1 MQARSIFLA
10 LLLFA
15 AGLGIG
21 YYAGHHPAVFESAA
35 PQPTQSGKWRAQI
48 NIPGSVELPTDSAA
62 VIKCTFA
69 KTTDYKVGYLSVTH
83 ENLTDRSFV
92 VQYAIFGYDDKGR
105 RISEGVDQ
113 FPIGKHEKVVRQ
125 VFLESQ
131 ASAVSFKFGSM
142 FAIQMFPE

>member
-1 MQARSIFLA
+1 M
-10 LLLFA
+10 
-15 AGLGIG
+15 
-21 YYAGHHPAVFESAA
+21 
-35 PQPTQSGKWRAQI
+35 
-48 NIPGSVELPTDSAA
+48 ELPTDSAA
-62 VIKCTFA
+62 VIKCTFSN
-69 KTTDYKVGYLSVTH
+69 TTDYKVGYLSVTH

>member
-21 YYAGHHPAVFESAA
+21 YYVGRHPDISETFA
-35 PQPTQSGKWRAQI
+35 PKAKQSGTWRARI
-48 NIPGSVELPTDSAA
+48 TVPGSVELPTENP
-62 VIKCTFA
+62 IIRCTFA
-69 KTTDYKVGYLSVTH
+69 KTAEYKVGYIGVTH

-92 VQYAIFGYDDKGR
+92 VKYAIFGYDEKGR

-113 FPIGKHEKVVRQ
+113 FPIGKHESVVRQ

-131 ASAVSFKFGSM
+131 ASALSFKFGSV